1 MPRAEEAAPLV
12 AVTPEVKQ
20 FLDGAGIG
28 TYGYGET
35 IMAWGYDRLHFLSDM
50 PPDEL
55 SQLIAA
61 MKMKRPHERKFRGA
75 LQGLG
80 GGRCSPAA
88 AAAAAAR
95 LSKAWWWHV
104 QFRWPWRPKPTRRPN
119 LMRRVPTHSRAP
131 THSRRPQCRSYRRV
145 RTLGRH
151 LIICTQP

>member
-35 IMAWGYDRLHFLSDM
+35 LMAWGYDRLHFLSDM

-80 GGRCSPAA
+80 GGGGGDPTHRGGGGPPPRGPGGGAGRVVGGGGLGGATPSAP
-88 AAAAAAR
+88 
-95 LSKAWWWHV
+95 
-104 QFRWPWRPKPTRRPN
+104 PTRGGAQGGP
-119 LMRRVPTHSRAP
+119 PP
-131 THSRRPQCRSYRRV
+131 P
-145 RTLGRH
+145 
-151 LIICTQP
+151 PPPP